1 VLVGMTISFIRI
13 IFWSS
18 CFVFGFLCIIPT
30 VYLPSG
36 LFDWW
41 DKAQHIFAFFYLSG
55 LGILGYSKSV
65 SKVSLGLL
73 MYGGLIEII
82 QWITGWRSGDWADWL
97 ADGIGILLSV
107 IILNIFILNRLKLF
121 KSKY

>member
-1 VLVGMTISFIRI
+1 MGIAISFIRI
-13 IFWSS
+13 VFWLS
-18 CFVFGFLCIIPT
+18 CCILGFLCFILT

-41 DKAQHIFAFFYLSG
+41 DKAQLVLAFFSLSG
-55 LGILGYSKSV
+55 LGLLGYPKSIT
-65 SKVSLGLL
+65 KVSLDLL

-82 QWITGWRSGDWADWL
+82 QSLTGWRTGESADWL
-97 ADGIGILLSV
+97 ADGAGIPLSV
-107 IILNIFILNRLKLF
+107 IAFKIFIPNGLKLF

>member
-1 VLVGMTISFIRI
+1 MGISISLIRI
-13 IFWSS
+13 AFLLS
-18 CFVFGFLCIIPT
+18 CLVFGFLCIIPT

-41 DKAQHIFAFFYLSG
+41 DKAQHLLAFFCLSG
-55 LGILGYSKSV
+55 LGILGYPKSIT
-65 SKVSLGLL
+65 KVSLGLL

-82 QWITGWRSGDWADWL
+82 QSLTRWRSGEWSDWL
-97 ADGIGILLSV
+97 VDGIGIILSV
-107 IILNIFILNRLKLF
+107 ITFKIFIPNGLKLF

>member
-1 VLVGMTISFIRI
+1 MWKAISVIRI
-13 IFWSS
+13 AFWFS

-41 DKAQHIFAFFYLSG
+41 DKAQHVLAFFCLSC
-55 LGILGYSKSV
+55 LGILGYPNSV
-65 SKVSLGLL
+65 GKVSLGLL
-73 MYGGLIEII
+73 VYGGLIEII
-82 QWITGWRSGDWADWL
+82 QWVTRWRSGDWADWF

-107 IILNIFILNRLKLF
+107 VTLKVLISNGLKLF
-121 KSKY
+121 KSKN

>member
-1 VLVGMTISFIRI
+1 MGVVISFIRI
-13 IFWSS
+13 VFWLS
-18 CFVFGFLCIIPT
+18 CFVFGFLCVIPT

-41 DKAQHIFAFFYLSG
+41 DKAQHVLAFFCLSS
-55 LGILGYSKSV
+55 LGILGYPKSIT
-65 SKVSLGLL
+65 KVSLGLL
-73 MYGGLIEII
+73 MYGGLIENI
-82 QWITGWRSGDWADWL
+82 QSLTVWRSGECADWL

-107 IILNIFILNRLKLF
+107 ITFKIFIPNELKLF

>member
-1 VLVGMTISFIRI
+1 MCHSI
-13 IFWSS
+13 
-18 CFVFGFLCIIPT
+18 

-36 LFDWW
+36 LFNWW
-41 DKAQHIFAFFYLSG
+41 DKAQHVLAFFCLSG
-55 LGILGYSKSV
+55 LGILSYPKSIT
-65 SKVSLGLL
+65 KLSLGLL

-82 QWITGWRSGDWADWL
+82 QWITGWRSGESADWL

-107 IILNIFILNRLKLF
+107 ITLKIFIPNRLKLF

>member
-1 VLVGMTISFIRI
+1 LFSGSPFFI
-13 IFWSS
+13 
-18 CFVFGFLCIIPT
+18 FGFLCVIPT

-41 DKAQHIFAFFYLSG
+41 DKAQHVLAFFCLSF
-55 LGILGYSKSV
+55 LGILGYPKSIT
-65 SKVSLGLL
+65 KISLGLL

-82 QWITGWRSGDWADWL
+82 QSLTGWRFGEWVDWL
-97 ADGIGILLSV
+97 ADGVGILFSV
-107 IILNIFILNRLKLF
+107 VALKILIPNGLKLF